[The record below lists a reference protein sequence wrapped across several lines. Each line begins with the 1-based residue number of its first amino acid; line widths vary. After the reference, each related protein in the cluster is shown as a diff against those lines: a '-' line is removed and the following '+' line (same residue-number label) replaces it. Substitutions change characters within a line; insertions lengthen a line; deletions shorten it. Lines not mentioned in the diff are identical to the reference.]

1 MVAGLTGSIASGKSL
16 VSAELK
22 RLGARIVDADLIARE
37 VVAPGS
43 PALREIEEEFGQS
56 VIRADGG
63 LDRATLGGIVFSDP
77 EKLRILNRIT
87 HPRIIARQREIIEEI
102 KKETNDP
109 LIIVDAAI
117 LIEAGE
123 HKNMDAV
130 IVVFCDEERQIERLA
145 ALGLTRGEALSRV
158 RAQMPLK
165 EKLEYADYV
174 IDNNGTVEETLRQ
187 ARELYG
193 RLRGPKRWKNR

>member
-16 VSAELK
+16 VSAELE
-22 RLGARIVDADLIARE
+22 RLGARIVDADHIARE

-63 LDRATLGGIVFSDP
+63 LDRAALGGIVFSDA
-77 EKLRILNRIT
+77 EKLKALNRIT
-87 HPRIIARQREIIEEI
+87 HPRIIARQREMIEEI
-102 KKETNDP
+102 KKEPADP

-145 ALGLTRGEALSRV
+145 ARGLARGEALSRV

>member
-22 RLGARIVDADLIARE
+22 RLGARVVDADLIARE
-37 VVAPGS
+37 VVEPGS
-43 PALREIEEEFGQS
+43 PALKEIEEEFGPS
-56 VIRADGG
+56 VIKAGGG
-63 LDRATLGGIVFSDP
+63 LDRAALAAIVFSDP
-77 EKLRILNRIT
+77 EKLKILNHIT
-87 HPRIIARQREIIEEI
+87 HPRIIARQREMVDEI
-102 KKETNDP
+102 KKSSGDP
-109 LIIVDAAI
+109 LIIVDAAV
-117 LIEAGE
+117 LIESGE

-130 IVVFCDEERQIERLA
+130 IVVYSGEEKLIERLCA
-145 ALGLTRGEALSRV
+145 RGLTRREALARV
-158 RAQMPLK
+158 GAQMGLK

-193 RLRGPKRWKNR
+193 RLTG

>member
-22 RLGARIVDADLIARE
+22 RLGARVVDADLIARE
-37 VVAPGS
+37 VVEPGS
-43 PALREIEEEFGQS
+43 QAHKEIEEEFGPS
-56 VIRADGG
+56 VIKAGGG
-63 LDRATLGGIVFSDP
+63 LDRAALAAIVFSDP
-77 EKLRILNRIT
+77 EKLKILNRIT
-87 HPRIIARQREIIEEI
+87 HPRIIARQREMVDEI
-102 KKETNDP
+102 KKGSGDP
-109 LIIVDAAI
+109 LIIVDAAV
-117 LIEAGE
+117 LIESGE

-130 IVVFCDEERQIERLA
+130 IVVYSDEEKLIERLSA
-145 ALGLTRGEALSRV
+145 RGLTRREALARV
-158 RAQMPLK
+158 GAQMGLK

-193 RLRGPKRWKNR
+193 RLTG

>member
-1 MVAGLTGSIASGKSL
+1 LVAGLTGSIASGKSL
-16 VSAELK
+16 VSAELE

-63 LDRATLGGIVFSDP
+63 LDRAKLAAIVFSDA
-77 EKLRILNRIT
+77 EKLKALNRIT
-87 HPRIIARQREIIEEI
+87 HPRIIARQREMIEEI
-102 KKETNDP
+102 KKEAADP

-145 ALGLTRGEALSRV
+145 ARGLARGEALSRV

-193 RLRGPKRWKNR
+193 RLRGPKR

>member
-16 VSAELK
+16 VSAELE

-43 PALREIEEEFGQS
+43 PALGEIAEEFGQS

-63 LDRATLGGIVFSDP
+63 LDRAALGGIVFSDA
-77 EKLRILNRIT
+77 EKLKALNRIT
-87 HPRIIARQREIIEEI
+87 HPRIIARQREMIEEI
-102 KKETNDP
+102 KKEPADP

-145 ALGLTRGEALSRV
+145 ARGLARGEALSRV

>member
-22 RLGARIVDADLIARE
+22 RLGARVVDADLIARE
-37 VVAPGS
+37 VVEPGS
-43 PALREIEEEFGQS
+43 PALKEIEEEFGPS
-56 VIRADGG
+56 VIKAGGG
-63 LDRATLGGIVFSDP
+63 LDRAALAAIVFSDP
-77 EKLRILNRIT
+77 EKLKILNRIT
-87 HPRIIARQREIIEEI
+87 HPRIIARQREMVDEI
-102 KKETNDP
+102 KKSSGDP
-109 LIIVDAAI
+109 LIIVDAAV
-117 LIEAGE
+117 LIESGE

-130 IVVFCDEERQIERLA
+130 IVVYSDEEKLIERLCA
-145 ALGLTRGEALSRV
+145 RGLTRREALTRV
-158 RAQMPLK
+158 GAQMGLK

-193 RLRGPKRWKNR
+193 RLTG